1 MRFLKKYFVTGLL
14 IWVPVVITIWV
25 LGLMVNTL
33 ESVVPA
39 FLSPTAL
46 FGFDIPGFR
55 VVLVLVVLLATG
67 MFAANFLGRGIL
79 KYSEKVLGRIPLVR
93 SIYQSVKQ
101 VSDTLLA
108 PNGQAF
114 RQAVLVQYPRAGCY
128 TVALLTGAP
137 SGEVAEHLQSDYVS
151 VYVPTTPNPTSGF
164 FLIMPRSEVVPL
176 NMSVDAAL
184 KYIVSMGVVAPPV
197 GPLLNAVDAA
207 TQGAALQVAAAQ
219 AQLSPVKSGSQ
230 PASTQKTFSS
240 GGVNAPVTP
249 SRSSD

>member
-1 MRFLKKYFVTGLL
+1 MRFLKKYFITGLL

-25 LGLMVNTL
+25 LGLVITTL
-33 ESVVPA
+33 ESVVPG
-39 FLSPTAL
+39 FLSPQAL
-46 FGFDIPGFR
+46 FGFEIPGFR
-55 VVLVLVVLLATG
+55 VALVLAVLLATG

-114 RQAVLVQYPRAGCY
+114 RQAVLVQYPRAGSY

-137 SGEVAEHLQSDYVS
+137 TGEVADHLQGDYVS

-164 FLIMPRSEVVPL
+164 FLIMMRSEVVPL

-184 KYIVSMGVVAPPV
+184 KYIVSMGVVAPPA
-197 GPLLNAVDAA
+197 GPILNAVDAA
-207 TQGAALQVAAAQ
+207 AQGVAVQVAAAQ
-219 AQLSPVKSGSQ
+219 AQLSSVKSGSQ
-230 PASTQKTFSS
+230 TAPTQTTLSS
-240 GGVNAPVTP
+240 EGVTTPVTS

>member
-1 MRFLKKYFVTGLL
+1 M
-14 IWVPVVITIWV
+14 
-25 LGLMVNTL
+25 
-33 ESVVPA
+33 
-39 FLSPTAL
+39 
-46 FGFDIPGFR
+46 
-55 VVLVLVVLLATG
+55 
-67 MFAANFLGRGIL
+67 
-79 KYSEKVLGRIPLVR
+79 
-93 SIYQSVKQ
+93 
-101 VSDTLLA
+101 
-108 PNGQAF
+108 
-114 RQAVLVQYPRAGCY
+114 LVQYPRAGCY

-207 TQGAALQVAAAQ
+207 TQGAAVQVAAAQ